1 MEELKMSEEAVSVTL
16 DVTST
21 ANSQDSPTILARAE
35 RAKHDGRF
43 DSALQLYLEAA
54 TSTELPP
61 AELCLKI
68 ADCHD
73 RLGAN
78 EQAFSWLTKV
88 VDASDAFLDWHAA
101 ATALRRLTESGRPAG
116 RRSCRVTVTGSST
129 TSQLAAMLPLAALRF
144 GIDLVVHEGL
154 YGQYQQDLIDVQSPL
169 YASDPELI
177 LIAVD
182 EQALQLPRHSEAPE
196 ADVRAE
202 VERWTRLWETAS
214 SRTGAHIV
222 QHNFAVRPEAPLGHL
237 SIGISGSHYAMVQAL
252 NRELSAAA
260 GEHVS
265 IVDCD
270 RLAANYGRAR
280 WFDDR
285 YWFRAKQAVA
295 LDALPLLARHTAAVI
310 AGRLGLARKCLV
322 LDLDNTLWG
331 GVVGEDG
338 LEGIAL
344 GGDSAGEAF
353 AAFQEYILE
362 LKERGVVLAVA
373 SKNNEA
379 DAREVFERHPE
390 MRIRLGDI
398 SVFAVNWEDKPAN
411 LRRIAH
417 ELDLGLDALAL
428 ADDNPAERQIVRQ
441 LVPQVDVISLPTEPT
456 EYRRVL
462 SDYLGFE
469 SVVITSEDRKRAD
482 QYRARSAGVE
492 LRSSVADIESFYR
505 ELQMRAVIAPFDES
519 HLPRIAQLVGKTN
532 QFNLTTRRHST
543 AELRKFMQS
552 SSHLTSYVKLSD
564 RFGDHGLIA
573 LLIAAV
579 DDGILDIDTLLMSCR
594 VIGRTVETQMLAHLC
609 SEAKRVGCYALRG
622 TYIPTA
628 KNFVVCDLYERH
640 GFQEL
645 AADDDG
651 TTQWTFDLRCQS
663 PITNEFIM
671 ELNG

>member
-1 MEELKMSEEAVSVTL
+1 MSEDPASATL
-16 DVTST
+16 DGTST
-21 ANSQDSPTILARAE
+21 ASSQDSPTTLARAE
-35 RAKHDGRF
+35 RARQDGRF
-43 DSALQLYLEAA
+43 DRALELYLEAA
-54 TSTELPP
+54 TSGELPP
-61 AELCLKI
+61 ADLCLKI

-101 ATALRRLTESGRPAG
+101 AAVLRRVSERRRPTA
-116 RRSCRVTVTGSST
+116 RRSCRVAITGSNT
-129 TSQLAAMLPLAALRF
+129 TNQLTALLPLAALRF

-154 YGQYQQDLIDVQSPL
+154 YAQYQQDLIDVHSPL
-169 YASDPELI
+169 YASDPEVI

-182 EQALQLPRHSEAPE
+182 EQALHLPRHSETPD
-196 ADVRAE
+196 ADVMAE
-202 VERWTRLWETAS
+202 VKRWTGLWETAT

-237 SIGISGSHYAMVQAL
+237 SMGISGSRYAMVQAL
-252 NRELSAAA
+252 NREFSATA

-270 RLAANYGRAR
+270 RLAANYGRTR
-280 WFDDR
+280 WFNDR
-285 YWFRAKQAVA
+285 YWFRSKQAVT
-295 LDALPLLARHTAAVI
+295 LEALPLLARHTAAVI
-310 AGRLGLARKCLV
+310 AGRLGLSRKCLV

-338 LEGIAL
+338 LDGIAL
-344 GGDSAGEAF
+344 GGDGAGEAF
-353 AAFQEYILE
+353 VAFQEYILE

-390 MRIRLGDI
+390 MRIRLDDL

-417 ELDLGLDALAL
+417 ELDLGLDSLAL

-441 LVPQVDVISLPTEPT
+441 LVPEVDVISLPTEPA

-469 SVVITSEDRKRAD
+469 SVAVTSEDRKRTA
-482 QYRARSAGVE
+482 QYRARAAASE
-492 LRSSVADIESFYR
+492 LRSSAADIESFYR
-505 ELQMRAVIAPFDES
+505 ELRMQAVIAPFDEL
-519 HLPRIAQLVGKTN
+519 HLPRIVQLVGKTN

-543 AELRKFMQS
+543 VELRQFMQS

-579 DDGILDIDTLLMSCR
+579 DDGILDIDTFLMSCR

-609 SEAKRVGCYALRG
+609 SEAKRVGCSALRG

-628 KNFVVCDLYERH
+628 KNLIVRDFYEKH

-645 AADDDG
+645 AAADDG
-651 TTQWTFDLRCQS
+651 TTRWTFDLRCQS
-663 PITNEFIM
+663 PITNEFIT